1 MAAVSYDCLLL
12 FAILF
17 VGTATVLP
25 LNHGEAIA
33 PNNAAY
39 SAYLLGLSFLY
50 FGWFWTHGGQTLGM
64 RAWKVR
70 VRLRDGGPVGWP
82 DAALRFGAA
91 LFSWLTL
98 GLGFAWAAI
107 DRDHLAW
114 HDRLS
119 GTVLTLER
127 RR

>member
-50 FGWFWTHGGQTLGM
+50 FGWFWTHGGQTLGC
-64 RAWKVR
+64 AH
-70 VRLRDGGPVGWP
+70 G
-82 DAALRFGAA
+82 RFG
-91 LFSWLTL
+91 FDFVM
-98 GLGFAWAAI
+98 GDRWAGPMPPF
-107 DRDHLAW
+107 DSEPLC
-114 HDRLS
+114 S
-119 GTVLTLER
+119 PG
-127 RR
+127 